1 MVLEIGIARKLL
13 PAQGTSVL
21 VVKRTLDTFGAK
33 GMLTGSRNWL
43 VKEIGADVTSK
54 LLAEFFV
61 ELCKDRV
68 PVLVGIR
75 G

>member
-1 MVLEIGIARKLL
+1 MVLKIGIAWKLL
-13 PAQGTSVL
+13 PAQGTSGL
-21 VVKRTLDTFGAK
+21 VVKRTLDTFGTK
-33 GMLTGSRNWL
+33 SMLTGGRNGL

-61 ELCKDRV
+61 EFSKDRV
-68 PVLVGIR
+68 SAGIR